1 MAKQALQL
9 DIHKHFLKKEKSNT
23 IKVGI
28 TQTIFIIL
36 FIGLWEL
43 ASQLK
48 WVDPLI
54 FSYPSKIVLYL
65 VTAFQDGSIYPHIGT
80 TVLESVVGF
89 ILGTGVGILIA
100 TFIWWFPFWA
110 RVLDPFLV
118 VLNSMPKIALGPIL
132 IVMLGPGIQSIIM
145 ITLLVTVIITTINI
159 YNRFRETEQG
169 FLKVVQTF
177 GASKLQQFQF
187 VVLPSAIPAMISAL
201 KVNVGLSWIGV
212 IVGEFLVAKQ
222 GLGYL
227 IIYGFQVFNFTL
239 VLSTLFI
246 IAIVATLMYQLVAIF
261 ERKITQGWRD
271 YH

>member
-1 MAKQALQL
+1 MSNQTEQNL
-9 DIHKHFLKKEKSNT
+9 HTEYLKFEKKTS
-23 IKVGI
+23 IRVWV
-28 TQTIFIIL
+28 TQFIIVVL

-43 ASQLK
+43 ASRIK

-54 FSYPSKIVLYL
+54 FSYPTKILAYL
-65 VTAFQDGSIYPHIGT
+65 LSAFQDGSIYVHIGV
-80 TVLESVVGF
+80 TVLESVLGF
-89 ILGTGVGILIA
+89 ILGTGVGILLA

-132 IVMLGPGIQSIIM
+132 IVLLGPGIKSIIM

-159 YNRFRETEQG
+159 YNRFRETEIG
-169 FLKVVQTF
+169 YLKVVQTF
-177 GASKLQQFQF
+177 GASRIQQFRY
-187 VVLPSAIPAMISAL
+187 VVLPSAIPTMISAL

-212 IVGEFLVAKQ
+212 IVGEFLVAKE

-246 IAIVATLMYQLVAIF
+246 IAAVATLMYQAVSIF
-261 ERKITQGWRD
+261 ERKITRGWRD
-271 YH
+271 R

>member
-1 MAKQALQL
+1 MSIQKNSQL
-9 DIHKHFLKKEKSNT
+9 LHTQFLKKEK
-23 IKVGI
+23 KVSVQVI
-28 TQTIFIIL
+28 STQIFILIAFL
-36 FIGLWEL
+36 LLWEV
-43 ASQLK
+43 SSRLK

-54 FSYPSKIVLYL
+54 FSYPSKIWTYL
-65 VTAFQDGSIYPHIGT
+65 VSAFSDGSIYPHIGA

-100 TFIWWFPFWA
+100 TFLWWFPFWA
-110 RVLDPFLV
+110 RVIDPFLV

-132 IVMLGPGIQSIIM
+132 IVMLGPGIQSIIV

-169 FLKVVQTF
+169 YLKVVQTF
-177 GASKLQQFQF
+177 GASRIQQFSY
-187 VVLPSAIPAMISAL
+187 VVVPSAIPTMISAL

-212 IVGEFLVAKQ
+212 IVGEFLVAKE

-246 IAIVATLMYQLVAIF
+246 IAIVATLMYQAVNIF
-261 ERKITQGWRD
+261 ERKITQGWRE
-271 YH
+271 H

>member
-1 MAKQALQL
+1 MPSQKSSEQL
-9 DIHKHFLKKEKSNT
+9 HRNFLKKEK
-23 IKVGI
+23 KVTAQVVT
-28 TQTIFIIL
+28 TQSIILIL
-36 FIGLWEL
+36 FIAVWEI
-43 ASQLK
+43 ASRQK

-54 FSYPSKIVLYL
+54 FSYPSKILAYL
-65 VTAFQDGSIYPHIGT
+65 VSAFQDGSIYSHLGV

-100 TFIWWFPFWA
+100 TIIWWLPFWA
-110 RVLDPFLV
+110 RVIDPFLV
-118 VLNSMPKIALGPIL
+118 VLNSMPKVALGPIL
-132 IVMLGPGIQSIIM
+132 IVMLGPGLQSIIM

-169 FLKVVQTF
+169 YLKVVQTF
-177 GASKLQQFQF
+177 GASRLQQFKY

-212 IVGEFLVAKQ
+212 IVGEFLVAKE

-246 IAIVATLMYQLVAIF
+246 IAFVATIMYQAVALF
-261 ERKITQGWRD
+261 EKKITQGWREQ
-271 YH
+271 